1 MTTWPLGDH
10 LVALVAL
17 VALMAQ
23 VALVALE
30 ALNPQIC
37 QIQYMKN
44 AESAQFTR
52 SSSHYMLLWVVDFE
66 PQNEWKQEGKA

>member
-1 MTTWPLGDH
+1 MALVVLMTMVD

-17 VALMAQ
+17 E
-23 VALVALE
+23 ALV

-66 PQNEWKQEGKA
+66 AQNE

>member
-1 MTTWPLGDH
+1 MN
-10 LVALVAL
+10 
-17 VALMAQ
+17 M

-30 ALNPQIC
+30 ALVALNPQIC

-66 PQNEWKQEGKA
+66 PQNE